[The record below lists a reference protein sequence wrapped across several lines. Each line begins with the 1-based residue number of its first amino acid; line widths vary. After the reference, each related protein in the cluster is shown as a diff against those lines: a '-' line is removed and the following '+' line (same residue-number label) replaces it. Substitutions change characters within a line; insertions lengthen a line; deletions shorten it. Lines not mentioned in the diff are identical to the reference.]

1 MITVQKNLLND
12 SELTTLLAYHY
23 KEDERTDTRATV
35 RSKHPRWDIDKW
47 PQDIIEPL
55 IDDKS
60 TVEEVI
66 FNESTISFQIH
77 VDSGYKNPLVNKGII
92 IPLKCDRGSTVFF
105 DNYWYKD
112 ASKFVRSEDPYASV
126 KDKEKQITNKDQ
138 RITDYKNIVG
148 YNDKPFDNELYNLY
162 LTHIPYENLH
172 GLTTDKVVPWVP
184 GDVIIFDRN
193 QLHCASNEHDH
204 KIGMTVFTNLLE

>member
-1 MITVQKNLLND
+1 MITVHKNLLND
-12 SELTTLLAYHY
+12 RELTTLLAYHY

-35 RSKHPRWDIDKW
+35 RSKHPRWDIDQW

>member
-1 MITVQKNLLND
+1 MITLHKDLLD
-12 SELTTLLAYHY
+12 DRQLTTLLAYHY
-23 KEDERTDTRATV
+23 QEDERTDTRATV
-35 RSKHPRWDIDKW
+35 RSKHPRWDIDQW

-126 KDKEKQITNKDQ
+126 KDKDKQITSKDQ
-138 RITDYKNIVG
+138 RITDYRNIVG
-148 YNDKPFDNELYNLY
+148 YNDKPFDNQVYNLY

-172 GLTTDKVVPWVP
+172 GLTTDRVVPWVP
-184 GDVIIFDRN
+184 GDVIVFDRN

-204 KIGMTVFTNLLE
+204 KIGMTVFTNYLE